1 MSLNTTPTDEQVVP
15 EVEVDP
21 PAAPVRAK
29 RVVVR
34 SWPRT
39 LVNTVLA
46 IVVAYLVVVPL
57 LILVYSS
64 LKDSGSDLPFQV
76 PGLSLANYIAVFT
89 TSTLFSVILNTLLYV
104 VGTLIVSLILS
115 LVTAYLFVR
124 TDIPG
129 RRVLESLTLA
139 PMAIPVTVGAIAWA
153 LVANPVNGP
162 LAIIIRQLFG
172 LQVDVYTLPGMILV
186 MGLFGVPTMYL
197 MIAPALASIGPEFE
211 EAAATLGTPLWTRLR
226 LIVLP
231 LIKPAVSSASI
242 LLLVVV
248 LEGFAIPALL
258 GLPKQIFVFSSLIQ
272 QYLQP
277 PSGAADYGKA
287 STYGIIILAIT
298 LALTLISNHG
308 TRDASRFKV
317 VTGKGYKRARTPLG
331 AWRIPIAVLVWFYM
345 ILSVLLPVLALV
357 WTSLSPNNRPISLS
371 GLNTLTLDNY
381 VRFVTGDG
389 MGQILWNTA
398 QVVLVTATVTT
409 ALATWIALA
418 ASRNSFP
425 GSKLLMESTTLV
437 LGIPSIVLGAGVL
450 FLYLFLPV
458 PLYGTV
464 WIIVIA
470 LVTRFLPR
478 GARLMQPSIMQ
489 IDEGLT
495 EAARVTGA
503 TPFTI
508 TRTIMLPL
516 LRPALLKTWLWVFA
530 HALGELPIA
539 LLLTSSYNKTLVVE
553 LWDSFTT
560 SANYPQACALAVVV
574 LIISAGATLVVNR
587 IGTKGES

>member
-1 MSLNTTPTDEQVVP
+1 MSLNTTPPDEQVAP
-15 EVEVDP
+15 ELQHELPTTRGRV
-21 PAAPVRAK
+21 K
-29 RVVVR
+29 RVAVR
-34 SWPRT
+34 SWPRI
-39 LVNTVLA
+39 LVNAVLA

-64 LKDSGSDLPFQV
+64 LKNSGSDLPFQV
-76 PGLSLANYIAVFT
+76 SGLSLANYIAVFT

-104 VGTLIVSLILS
+104 VGTLLVSLILS

-129 RRVLESLTLA
+129 RRILESLTLA

-172 LQVDVYTLPGMILV
+172 LQIDVYTLPGMILV

-211 EAAATLGTPLWTRLR
+211 EAAATLGTSLWTRLR
-226 LIVLP
+226 LIILP
-231 LIKPAVSSASI
+231 LIRPALSSASI
-242 LLLVVV
+242 LLIVVV

-277 PSGAADYGKA
+277 PTGAADYGKA

-308 TRDASRFKV
+308 SREASRFKV

-331 AWRIPIAVLVWFYM
+331 SWRIPIAVIVWFYM
-345 ILSVLLPVLALV
+345 VLSVLLPVLALV

-371 GLNTLTLDNY
+371 GLSTLTLDNY

-437 LGIPSIVLGAGVL
+437 LGIPSIVLGSGVL

-553 LWDSFTT
+553 LWDAFTT